1 MKTKTKQSFAWQQ
14 KQRGIYWKVSI
25 DVVPRCVCKYFAAS
39 AATWQHQRPLW
50 RRPAPPL
57 LVVVSTSTSSSIVA
71 VAVEARANV
80 RANANG
86 DRKLFKLSK
95 H

>member
-1 MKTKTKQSFAWQQ
+1 MTSYHGAYAN
-14 KQRGIYWKVSI
+14 IL
-25 DVVPRCVCKYFAAS
+25 PLPLLLCHLAAS
-39 AATWQHQRPLW
+39 TPLW
-50 RRPAPPL
+50 RRPAPPML
-57 LVVVSTSTSSSIVA
+57 AVVSTSSIVA
-71 VAVEARANV
+71 VAGEARANV

>member
-1 MKTKTKQSFAWQQ
+1 ME
-14 KQRGIYWKVSI
+14 SI
-25 DVVPRCVCKYFAAS
+25 GKFPLTSYHGAYANILPLPLPLCHLAAS
-39 AATWQHQRPLW
+39 TPLW

-57 LVVVSTSTSSSIVA
+57 LVVVSTSSSIVA
-71 VAVEARANV
+71 VAGEARANV

>member
-1 MKTKTKQSFAWQQ
+1 ME
-14 KQRGIYWKVSI
+14 SI
-25 DVVPRCVCKYFAAS
+25 GKFPLTSYHGAYANILPLPLPLCRLAAS
-39 AATWQHQRPLW
+39 TPLW

-57 LVVVSTSTSSSIVA
+57 LVVVSTSSSSSIVA
-71 VAVEARANV
+71 VAGEARANV